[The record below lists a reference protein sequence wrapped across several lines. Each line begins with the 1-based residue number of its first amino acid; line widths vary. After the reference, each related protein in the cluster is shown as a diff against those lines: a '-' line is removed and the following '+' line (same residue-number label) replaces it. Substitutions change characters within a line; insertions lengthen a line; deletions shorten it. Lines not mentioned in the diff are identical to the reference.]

1 MTLTIEVS
9 PELETRLEIEASN
22 NGIGKD
28 EFVRIVLEEKL
39 NVKKTRHLPLEGR
52 IIATDLPVRDRSREH
67 AWMAEN
73 RDEYDGKCI
82 ALDENRLLANGSSL
96 KEGSK
101 KASELGVEDAYIVR
115 VEGSRTLPHI
125 GGFW

>member
-9 PELETRLEIEASN
+9 PELETRLEAEAISN
-22 NGIGKD
+22 GVSKN

-39 NVKKTRHLPLEGR
+39 NVKKARRLPLEGR
-52 IIATDLPVRDRSREH
+52 IIATYLPVRDRSREH
-67 AWMAEN
+67 AWLAEN
-73 RDEYDGKCI
+73 RDEYDGQCI

-96 KEGSK
+96 KEVSK

-125 GGFW
+125 GGIW